1 LGESAKAMIS
11 RYSLP
16 EMADL
21 WSEQNKFA
29 TWLKV
34 EIAVCEVKADQGQIP
49 KSALA
54 SIKKRAAFDADRI
67 AAIEAEVNH
76 DVIAFLTNV
85 AENVGPDSKYIHLG
99 LTSSDILDTSLGY
112 QMKQAGLLIRK
123 KLQAVSDLLRE
134 MAPKYK
140 DALTIGRTHG
150 VHAEPTVFGLKL
162 ALWHTETVR
171 DLRRLDDAIKGIS
184 VGKLSGAVGNFAH
197 IEPETETVV
206 CKKLGL
212 VPAEVSTQ
220 VIQRDRHAHYLTVL
234 AIIGGTVEK
243 IATEIRNLQRTEI
256 LELEEGFTK
265 GQKGSSAMPHKKN
278 PITCERLAGLARV
291 LRGNALAGMENMALW
306 HERDITHSS
315 VERVIIPD
323 STTLLHYMLHKL
335 YGALSNLVINTDKM
349 RQNLEIT
356 HGLIFSQRVL
366 LALTE
371 KMPSREEAYRTVQ
384 NLAMKSWEEG
394 LEFKKLVKESAEIR
408 KYLKVKEIDTL
419 FDYAYFTRRAEG
431 IIKRAIEK

>member
-1 LGESAKAMIS
+1 LGESKKGMIS
-11 RYSLP
+11 RYTLP
-16 EMADL
+16 EMAKL
-21 WSEQNKFA
+21 WSEENKFA

-34 EIAVCEVKADQGQIP
+34 EIAVCEAKADKGQIP

-54 SIKKRAAFDADRI
+54 AIKKRAAFDSDRI

-112 QMKQAGLLIRK
+112 MMKQSGLEIKK
-123 KLQAVSDLLRE
+123 KLSAVSELLRN

-140 DALTIGRTHG
+140 DTLTIGRTHG

-162 ALWHTETVR
+162 ALWYTETVR
-171 DLRRLDDAIKGIS
+171 DLNRLDAVIKDIS

-197 IEPETETVV
+197 IEPEVEALV

-212 VPAEVSTQ
+212 TPAEVSTQ
-220 VIQRDRHAHYLTVL
+220 VIQRDRHAHFLAVL

-256 LELEEGFTK
+256 LELEEGFSK

-278 PITCERLAGLARV
+278 PITCERLAGLARI
-291 LRGNALAGMENMALW
+291 LRGNALAGMENMPLW

-315 VERVIIPD
+315 VERIIIPD

-335 YGALSNLVINTDKM
+335 HGILTNLVINSDRM
-349 RQNLEIT
+349 RQNLELT
-356 HGLIFSQRVL
+356 HGLVFSQRVL

-371 KMPSREEAYRTVQ
+371 KMPSREEAYRVVQ
-384 NLAMKSWEEG
+384 NLAMKSWNEQLDFKG
-394 LEFKKLVKESAEIR
+394 LIKESVEIR

-419 FDYAYFTRRAEG
+419 FDYAYYTRRAEEV
-431 IIKRAIEK
+431 IRRAIKK

>member
-1 LGESAKAMIS
+1 MIA
-11 RYSLP
+11 RYTLP

-34 EIAVCEVKADQGQIP
+34 EIAVCEVKTEKGQIP

-54 SIKKRAAFDADRI
+54 SIKGKAAFDPDRI

-85 AENVGPDSKYIHLG
+85 AENVGAESKYIHLG
-99 LTSSDILDTSLGY
+99 LTSSDILDTSLAY
-112 QMKQAGLLIRK
+112 LMKRAGLLIRK
-123 KLQAVSDLLRE
+123 KLRDISALLRD

-140 DALTIGRTHG
+140 DALIMGRTHG

-162 ALWHTETVR
+162 ALWYTETVR
-171 DLRRLDDAIKGIS
+171 DLKRLDAVIKEVS

-197 IEPETETVV
+197 IEPEVEKLV

-212 VPAEVSTQ
+212 SAAEVSTQ
-220 VIQRDRHAHYLTVL
+220 VIQRDRHAHFLAVL
-234 AIIGGTVEK
+234 AVIGGTVEK

-256 LELEEGFTK
+256 LELEEGFSK

-291 LRGNALAGMENMALW
+291 LRGNALAGMENIPLW

-315 VERVIIPD
+315 VERIIIPD
-323 STTLLHYMLHKL
+323 STILLHYMLHKL
-335 YGALSNLVINTDKM
+335 HEVLSNLVINTDRM
-349 RQNLEIT
+349 RQNLDLT
-356 HGLIFSQRVL
+356 RGLIFSQRIL

-371 KMPSREEAYRTVQ
+371 RMPSREEAYRIVQ
-384 NLAMKSWEEG
+384 DLAMKSWNER
-394 LEFKKLVKESAEIR
+394 LDFKKLIRESPQVR

-419 FDYAYFTRRAEG
+419 FDYAYYTRRANEVIG
-431 IIKRAIEK
+431 RAIAK